1 MMDYI
6 RKLRLCIKWF
16 QELEGSYF
24 LEQEKL
30 RHLLDCA
37 ERKCSEMG
45 KFLLSFHLYDMKFS
59 RNKLLFT
66 RIFFSMV
73 IHSSR

>member
-24 LEQEKL
+24 SEQEKL
-30 RHLLDCA
+30 RNLLDCA
-37 ERKCSEMG
+37 ERKCNELG
-45 KFLLSFHLYDMKFS
+45 
-59 RNKLLFT
+59 
-66 RIFFSMV
+66 
-73 IHSSR
+73 